1 MSQPADR
8 TDETAA
14 ELALSIR
21 VERTGGFAGLTRRWS
36 ATPPPD
42 EADHWR
48 TLIDACPWDAAS
60 PGAGADA
67 AAGSDVGAGA
77 DVGATTGGADRF
89 CWTVVAGTPES
100 EHTAVLP
107 ETDLGE
113 PWRRLI
119 DSVREADAGRSPAEE

>member
-1 MSQPADR
+1 MSQPADH
-8 TDETAA
+8 TDEPAA
-14 ELALSIR
+14 EFALSIR

-48 TLIDACPWDAAS
+48 SLIDACPWDTAAPGDAAS
-60 PGAGADA
+60 PRAGAE
-67 AAGSDVGAGA
+67 VEAGA
-77 DVGATTGGADRF
+77 HVEATTGGADRF
-89 CWTVVAGTPES
+89 CWTVVAGTPTS

-107 ETDLGE
+107 ETDLDE

-119 DSVREADAGRSPAEE
+119 DAVRAADAGRSPAEE

>member
-14 ELALSIR
+14 ECALSIR

-48 TLIDACPWDAAS
+48 SLIDACPWDAAA
-60 PGAGADA
+60 PH
-67 AAGSDVGAGA
+67 AGSDAEAGA
-77 DVGATTGGADRF
+77 DVDVTTGGADRF
-89 CWTVVAGTPES
+89 CWTVVAGTPTS

-107 ETDLGE
+107 ETDLDE

-119 DSVREADAGRSPAEE
+119 DAVREADAGRSPAEE